1 MRISIFLSSYLSTAI
16 DAFKDDFHV
25 PVHIVQVD
33 NSSKVIVQRDMESL
47 NVYWSEEVALPVE
60 LGA

>member
-1 MRISIFLSSYLSTAI
+1 MRISIFLSSLLTAI
-16 DAFKDDFHV
+16 DAFKDEFHV

-33 NSSKVIVQRDMESL
+33 NSSKVIVECDMEFL

-60 LGA
+60 LCA